1 MKLKLFGAV
10 FAATLSLAAAA
21 TATTITVAGTSHLW
35 LAGMP
40 NGTTG
45 VGGDSA
51 PAHAPVEV
59 TGLTFAA
66 GDVLTFSATGMV
78 RHGPAQTFVGPDGN
92 ENSVFSYFGGN
103 ANGMSSL
110 TGPINALLGVF
121 LSDVQPDTNPAPTAL
136 DFTSQSAREELIYMP
151 ELQQTFFIGDGEIPA
166 GTQQQFV
173 VPVGATRLFL
183 GTHDG
188 FGWFNN
194 QGSFEVT
201 IKGGSTAPVVP
212 LPAGGVLLLS
222 ALGALI
228 VRRRLS

>member
-1 MKLKLFGAV
+1 MAHEEP
-10 FAATLSLAAAA
+10 
-21 TATTITVAGTSHLW
+21 TIRIET
-35 LAGMP
+35 
-40 NGTTG
+40 
-45 VGGDSA
+45 
-51 PAHAPVEV
+51 
-59 TGLTFAA
+59 
-66 GDVLTFSATGMV
+66 
-78 RHGPAQTFVGPDGN
+78 
-92 ENSVFSYFGGN
+92 
-103 ANGMSSL
+103 
-110 TGPINALLGVF
+110 
-121 LSDVQPDTNPAPTAL
+121 
-136 DFTSQSAREELIYMP
+136 REELIYMP